1 MERGQERE
9 QPPGIT
15 QDEVRARVARLQ
27 EALRARELP
36 ALLAI
41 GSAFYDRP
49 GPVAYLSG
57 HFPPFPNSVFSG
69 AARGL
74 GHACILVPADGEP
87 TLLVDTRGYRRD
99 LVTLPDVRLSNDLVA
114 ALANL
119 LRERGLAT
127 ATVGLAG
134 EDIFPLA
141 LYRDL
146 QAGLP
151 QLRLERAED
160 LLHRLRTVKSP
171 AEQALLRHA
180 ARIAG
185 VGLRAALEAIRP
197 GATEQDVCAAGTAA
211 ALAAGADFVRYLR
224 VHSGPWSGGGSRW
237 PQATER
243 VPQAGDVVVL
253 DIIGAYRGYAFDV
266 NRTAVVGGPSPDDRR
281 FLEAG
286 HAATEA
292 AVAATRAG
300 ATLGAVVEAG
310 RRAVVEA
317 GYPELAP
324 SGAGHAI
331 GLETVEAPYLGAG
344 SDERLEAGMVL
355 CIEPSIF
362 IPGRIG
368 CAIEQE
374 VVVADGAP
382 EVLTTFPTRLW

>member
-1 MERGQERE
+1 METTG
-9 QPPGIT
+9 GIT
-15 QDEVRARVARLQ
+15 QDEIRARIARLQ
-27 EALRARELP
+27 AALRQRGLP
-36 ALLAI
+36 ALLAV
-41 GSAFYDRP
+41 GSSFYDRP
-49 GPVAYLSG
+49 GPVAYLTG

-69 AARGL
+69 PARGL
-74 GHACILVPADGEP
+74 GHALALVPADGEP
-87 TLLVDTRGYRRD
+87 TLLVDGRGYRRD
-99 LVTLPDVRLSNDLVA
+99 LITALPDIRLDNDLVA
-114 ALANL
+114 ALAGA

-134 EDIFPLA
+134 EDILPLA

-146 QAGLP
+146 AAALP
-151 QLRLERAED
+151 QLTLQRAED
-160 LLHRLRTVKSP
+160 LLHRLRSIKSP
-171 AEQALLRHA
+171 DEQRLLRRA
-180 ARIAG
+180 AEIAG
-185 VGLRAALEAIRP
+185 VGLRAVMDTIRP
-197 GATEQDVCAAGTAA
+197 GATEQEVCAAGTAA

-243 VPQAGDVVVL
+243 VMQAGDVVVL

-266 NRTAVVGGPSPDDRR
+266 NRTTVVGGGAALADEDRR

-292 AVAATRAG
+292 AVTATRAG

-310 RRAVVEA
+310 RRAVIDA
-317 GYPELAP
+317 GFPALAP

-331 GLETVEAPYLGAG
+331 GLETVEEPYLSAGGA
-344 SDERLEAGMVL
+344 EELRPGMVL
-355 CIEPSIF
+355 CVEPSIA

-374 VVVADGAP
+374 VIVTDGAP
-382 EVLTTFPTRLW
+382 EVIIGFPTRLW